1 MIFHQNHLQR
11 LNGNKNAMIYLFSD
25 KHYEGVEH
33 LPLIEIVF
41 YDKELSLESFD
52 AIVFTSKNSV
62 EAIDR
67 LSQQWKGLESFA
79 IGEATASCI
88 EQKGGKLVYTS
99 KSAYGDAFAHNLL
112 SLLQTKKVYFPRAKE
127 ILSSLPEI
135 LSNGHI
141 ELFQEVLYETRC
153 LSYLK
158 EEAPKLHSTLIF
170 TSPSTVACFFKNF
183 DWHESYKA
191 IAIGHKTA
199 SSFPLHVSCQIA
211 KKQTIEA
218 CITLAKGI

>member
-1 MIFHQNHLQR
+1 
-11 LNGNKNAMIYLFSD
+11 MIYLFSD

-41 YDKELSLESFD
+41 YDKKLSLESFD

-62 EAIDR
+62 EALDR
-67 LSQQWKGLESFA
+67 LTQQWKTLESFA

-88 EQKGGKLVYTS
+88 VQKGGTLVYTS
-99 KSAYGDAFAHNLL
+99 KSAYGDDFAYNLIP
-112 SLLQTKKVYFPRAKE
+112 LLQGKKVYFPRAKE
-127 ILSSLPEI
+127 IVSSLPDI
-135 LSNGHI
+135 IVAGHI
-141 ELFQEVLYETRC
+141 ELIQEFLYETHC
-153 LSYLK
+153 LNYLK
-158 EEAPKLHSTLIF
+158 EDAPKQHSTLIF

-199 SSFPLHVSCQIA
+199 SSFPLHVNCQIA
-211 KKQTIEA
+211 KQQTIEA
-218 CITLAKGI
+218 CIALAKGI